1 MDTKAKDGDA
11 EQPTKTPKE
20 EPALFDPSRSEFFFK
35 KNLTWHSNFELS
47 PQFPLSLLVF

>member
-20 EPALFDPSRSEFFFK
+20 EPALFDPSRSELFFEI
-35 KNLTWHSNFELS
+35 LIWHPSFELS